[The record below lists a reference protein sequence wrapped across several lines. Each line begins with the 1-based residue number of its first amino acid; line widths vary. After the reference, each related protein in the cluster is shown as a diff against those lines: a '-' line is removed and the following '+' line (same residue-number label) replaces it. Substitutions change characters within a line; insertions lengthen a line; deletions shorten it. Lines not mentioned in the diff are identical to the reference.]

1 MQEQFLYFSTCC
13 VLRIRDLTVEPR
25 AERRGVFLFF
35 LLLLLPLSLPLLLLR
50 ATTAA
55 VTTTTTTTTSTTTT
69 TTTKMWLLLLPALLL
84 HMLVLRV
91 VLLFPTTA
99 AAYTLNRR
107 SSPWKGPSE
116 QPPQASGNSFAP
128 EDRGWVLVK
137 RTLVAIVRKPR
148 YLLYVCVCIYIYT
161 HRISKN
167 TSTNKT
173 HTHTLYGCLNVN
185 SVRKTPRGSSG
196 EVSLQ
201 LDIFFERFGI
211 FSSNFGAQ
219 LSKDWILGS
228 GPRF

>member
-35 LLLLLPLSLPLLLLR
+35 LLLLLR

-55 VTTTTTTTTSTTTT
+55 VTTTTTTTSTTTTT

-148 YLLYVCVCIYIYT
+148 YLLYVCVYIYIHTQNKQEYIYKQNTYT
-161 HRISKN
+161 HPLWLLK
-167 TSTNKT
+167 
-173 HTHTLYGCLNVN
+173 CQF
-185 SVRKTPRGSSG
+185 RKKDPEG
-196 EVSLQ
+196 EFRRSLSAARY
-201 LDIFFERFGI
+201 LLRAFWDF
-211 FSSNFGAQ
+211 
-219 LSKDWILGS
+219 
-228 GPRF
+228 

>member
-1 MQEQFLYFSTCC
+1 M
-13 VLRIRDLTVEPR
+13 TVEPR
-25 AERRGVFLFF
+25 AERRGVFLNFF

-55 VTTTTTTTTSTTTT
+55 VTTTTTTTTT
-69 TTTKMWLLLLPALLL
+69 MWLLLLPALLL

-148 YLLYVCVCIYIYT
+148 YLLYVCVCIYIYIHT